1 MHPLTFIYLW
11 YLCIYYIWYIET
23 IFVQTK
29 KARKK
34 INQKPP
40 NWKRSQRSVH
50 PCSRS
55 RGRRGWWR
63 HSMAPFKNPCP
74 SSGPWSVTRVAGQFR
89 RYHRWTQRQIESSKL
104 RSNQLDDF
112 ILIFLIFRP
121 KRTTGLEIAAWSRWS
136 RGVQFLDSNVEA
148 LPAAPKVQN
157 SANSLSGGMS
167 SSHRYFEGKSHAAI
181 YAAYRPTPPTSL
193 VEKIVNNIR

>member
-55 RGRRGWWR
+55 RGRRGWWNL
-63 HSMAPFKNPCP
+63 SMAPPKNPCP
-74 SSGPWSVTRVAGQFR
+74 SRGLQDNFEDTTDGPNARSKARSSGLINWMIPSHSFFGLGKQPVWRLHTAPEASVRLIWDPRGNS
-89 RYHRWTQRQIESSKL
+89 RYK
-104 RSNQLDDF
+104 
-112 ILIFLIFRP
+112 IL
-121 KRTTGLEIAAWSRWS
+121 G
-136 RGVQFLDSNVEA
+136 
-148 LPAAPKVQN
+148 
-157 SANSLSGGMS
+157 
-167 SSHRYFEGKSHAAI
+167 
-181 YAAYRPTPPTSL
+181 
-193 VEKIVNNIR
+193 